1 MTTISRVLGLIR
13 DVVIAYFFG
22 AKFGTDAFFVA
33 FKIPNLFRRMF
44 AEGAFNQAFVPV
56 LSEYKENGERQEVV
70 DLVGA
75 TLGALSLVLVLITA
89 IGVLAAPVVI
99 TIFAPGFAAHGAKVV
114 LASEMLRWTFPYLL
128 FISLTALF
136 GGVLNTYGRFAIP
149 AVTPALLNV
158 AIIAAVLFVS
168 PELTQPIVGLA
179 IGVFLGGVVQ
189 LALQI
194 AAVKKLGLLGPMR
207 FNYSHAGV
215 KKIMRLMAPAMFG
228 ASVSQINLLLD
239 TLIASLLTV
248 GSISWLYY
256 SDRLVE
262 FPLGVFGIALATVI
276 LPNLS
281 RQYAR
286 GDKTA
291 FSETLDWALRLVLI
305 VAVPAALALAVLAT
319 PLLATIFLYGEFGL
333 HDLAMASESLMAYSF
348 GLIAFILIKILA
360 PAYFSRQDTKTP
372 VKIGL
377 IAMAVNLVLNLLLMG
392 PMGHTGL
399 ALATSVAAFVNAGLL
414 YAGLKRRGVYQSQT
428 AWLALVV
435 KVVVASILM
444 CAVLYLLNNHFGQ
457 WYNSAIRVRVGI
469 LFTLVAAGSIVYFS
483 ALFAFGLRK
492 KDALPPASTV

>member
-56 LSEYKENGERQEVV
+56 LSEYKEQRDQQDVM
-70 DLVGA
+70 DLVGT
-75 TLGALSLVLVLITA
+75 TLGALSAVLLVITLVGI
-89 IGVLAAPVVI
+89 LAAPVVI
-99 TIFAPGFAAHGAKVV
+99 AIFAPGFAHDADKVA
-114 LASEMLRWTFPYLL
+114 LAADMLRWTFPYLL

-149 AVTPALLNV
+149 AFTPALLNV
-158 AIIAAVLFVS
+158 AITGVVVMLSPAPPIMSLAV
-168 PELTQPIVGLA
+168 
-179 IGVFLGGVVQ
+179 GVFIGGIAQ
-189 LALQI
+189 LSLQVI
-194 AAVKKLGLLGPMR
+194 AVAKIGLLGRVRVNFRDP
-207 FNYSHAGV
+207 GV
-215 KKIMRLMAPAMFG
+215 KRIMRLMAPAMFG

-281 RQYAR
+281 RQFTL
-286 GDKTA
+286 GDNDMFA
-291 FSETLDWALRLVLI
+291 ETLDWALRLVFM
-305 VAVPAALALAVLAT
+305 VALPAAVALAVLAT

-333 HDLAMASESLMAYSF
+333 RDLAKASESLMAYSF
-348 GLIAFILIKILA
+348 GLLAFILIKILA

-372 VKIGL
+372 VKIGI
-377 IAMAVNLVLNLLLMG
+377 IAMLVNLSLNLLLMG

-399 ALATSVAAFVNAGLL
+399 AAATSIAAFVNAGLL
-414 YAGLKRRGVYQSQT
+414 FLGLRRRGIYRSNTRWSVLLGKVVMACLLMS
-428 AWLALVV
+428 AALVMLNDHLGDWYE
-435 KVVVASILM
+435 A
-444 CAVLYLLNNHFGQ
+444 AVYLRATNLTLL
-457 WYNSAIRVRVGI
+457 V
-469 LFTLVAAGSIVYFS
+469 FTGMGVYFV
-483 ALFAFGLRK
+483 ALFLLGIRRS
-492 KDALPPASTV
+492 DVLPPQTPV

>member
-1 MTTISRVLGLIR
+1 MTTISRILGLVR

-56 LSEYKENGERQEVV
+56 LSEYKEQRGHQEVV
-70 DLVGA
+70 HLVGA
-75 TLGALSLVLVLITA
+75 TVGVLASVLLLVTGL
-89 IGVLAAPVVI
+89 GVLAAPIVI
-99 TIFAPGFAAHGAKVV
+99 TLFAPGFSESPDKVALAA
-114 LASEMLRWTFPYLL
+114 EMLRWTFPYLF

-149 AVTPALLNV
+149 ALTPALLNI
-158 AIIAAVLFVS
+158 AIICVVIFLVPHLS
-168 PELTQPIVGLA
+168 RPIMGLA
-179 IGVFLGGVVQ
+179 IGVFIGGVVQ
-189 LALQI
+189 LGLQLI
-194 AAVKKLGLLGPMR
+194 AAAKLGLLAPIR
-207 FNYSHAGV
+207 IKFSDPGV
-215 KKIMRLMAPAMFG
+215 RKIMRLMAPAMFG

-239 TLIASLLTV
+239 TLIASLLAV

-281 RQYAR
+281 RQFSQ
-286 GDKTA
+286 GDA
-291 FSETLDWALRLVLI
+291 QMFSRTLDWALRLVLMI
-305 VAVPAALALAVLAT
+305 ALPAAVALAVLAT

-333 HDLAMASESLMAYSF
+333 HDLAMASESLIAYSF

-372 VKIGL
+372 VKIGI
-377 IAMAVNLVLNLLLMG
+377 IAMLVNLCLNLLLMG

-414 YAGLKRRGVYQSQT
+414 FRGLQARKVYQT
-428 AWLALVV
+428 TTNWLPFFAKVLAACVLMAFTLILLNRYFGAWHAGAIGQRVGVLSCLVV
-435 KVVVASILM
+435 SGV
-444 CAVLYLLNNHFGQ
+444 
-457 WYNSAIRVRVGI
+457 
-469 LFTLVAAGSIVYFS
+469 IVYFS
-483 ALFAFGLRK
+483 ALSLFGLRRR
-492 KDALPPASTV
+492 DFLPPSSSV